1 MILSQASSG
10 GDLHRREA
18 NTTKEVD
25 FYYNCGERDLTIT
38 FD

>member
-1 MILSQASSG
+1 MVLSQDRSGSS
-10 GDLHRREA
+10 LHRRDS

>member
-1 MILSQASSG
+1 MVLSQARSG
-10 GDLHRREA
+10 GTLHLRDA